1 MSNLL
6 LIIQMFPRANSQ
18 PRSRT
23 HQNPSNRRRVPPQVP
38 SSNRMSQLRSQL
50 RSHIANRSRRPAI
63 SSRGRRPRFPVD
75 MDLNM
80 RLDILEALEDAVGDF
95 ADLGMG
101 NDIFLAQ
108 HDFNEHDYEML
119 LALDE
124 QNHRHTGASSNQI
137 NSLPESTI
145 QNDNFAEA
153 CAICLETPGKGEIIR
168 HLPCLHKF
176 HKDCIDPWLHRKTS
190 CPVCKSSIT

>member
-1 MSNLL
+1 
-6 LIIQMFPRANSQ
+6 
-18 PRSRT
+18 
-23 HQNPSNRRRVPPQVP
+23 
-38 SSNRMSQLRSQL
+38 
-50 RSHIANRSRRPAI
+50 
-63 SSRGRRPRFPVD
+63 
-75 MDLNM
+75 
-80 RLDILEALEDAVGDF
+80 
-95 ADLGMG
+95 
-101 NDIFLAQ
+101 
-108 HDFNEHDYEML
+108 ML

-124 QNHRHTGASSNQI
+124 QNHQHTGASSNQI

-153 CAICLETPGKGEIIR
+153 CAIFLETPGKGEIIR